1 MPARNRPRTHNPS
14 RAGLAPHAEKLAT
27 CLEDWKGFVT
37 RRRSQQVS
45 IRTGRGSD
53 RRSLRMDLLRHTSPA
68 GGNGRLLNLVL
79 GALFITAVQN
89 GMNLI
94 KRTLASLRS
103 ALRPARFLHDAVPVP
118 AWRRGRLQGS
128 G

>member
-1 MPARNRPRTHNPS
+1 MALRAPR
-14 RAGLAPHAEKLAT
+14 AKKLAT
-27 CLEDWKGFVT
+27 CLEDWKDFVT

-53 RRSLRMDLLRHTSPA
+53 RRRLRMDLLRHTSLA
-68 GGNGRLLNLVL
+68 GGNGRLLNVVL
-79 GALFITAVQN
+79 GALFITVVQN
-89 GMNLI
+89 GMNLTE
-94 KRTLASLRS
+94 RTLTSVRS
-103 ALRPARFLHDAVPVP
+103 ASCPARFLHDVVPVP